1 MCIIVDANKLG
12 AFLADPADE
21 DSRPVRKWLD
31 RGAGSI
37 VYSTGGRFAREI
49 RGHVRAKLVDY
60 VRAGRAKLVPEGRFA
75 DDERSLKTRP
85 DLCSDDPHVLALAR
99 AAGARLLYT
108 GDRKLISDFRN
119 KKFIDQPR
127 GKVYSGAHNAALLT
141 RSVCAS
147 PRPAPAR

>member
-1 MCIIVDANKLG
+1 MCIIVDTNKLG

-49 RGHVRAKLVDY
+49 RGRVRAKLADY
-60 VRAGRAKLVPEGRFA
+60 VRAGRAKLVPESRFA
-75 DDERSLKTRP
+75 EDEHDLEARP
-85 DLCSDDPHVLALAR
+85 DLRSDDPHVLALAR
-99 AAGARLLYT
+99 AAGVRLLYT
-108 GDRKLISDFRN
+108 GDRNLILDFKDRN
-119 KKFIDQPR
+119 FIDRPR

-147 PRPAPAR
+147 PGPDPAR